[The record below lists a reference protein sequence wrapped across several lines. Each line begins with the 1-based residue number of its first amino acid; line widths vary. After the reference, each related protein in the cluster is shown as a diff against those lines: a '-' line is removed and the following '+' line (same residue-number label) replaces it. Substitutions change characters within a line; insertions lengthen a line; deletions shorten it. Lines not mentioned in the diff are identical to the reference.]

1 MILHSILDTYRYRR
15 EIADTLPVATPLSR
29 SATLTS
35 PRRFAPALGR
45 FYVSHPPRVAATRRG
60 EEEGQGEGEGGRSAF
75 REHRMPYIIAE
86 PCINVKDRSCV
97 DVCPVDCIY
106 EGPEML
112 YIHPDECIDCGACE
126 PECPVTAIFPEE
138 DTPPQ
143 WKSFIALNRDVF
155 QSENPPGKPQRK
167 GS

>member
-1 MILHSILDTYRYRR
+1 MC
-15 EIADTLPVATPLSR
+15 SR
-29 SATLTS
+29 I
-35 PRRFAPALGR
+35 
-45 FYVSHPPRVAATRRG
+45 YVSLELAPPKAVARFFG
-60 EEEGQGEGEGGRSAF
+60 SA
-75 REHRMPYIIAE
+75 MPYVIAE

-106 EGPEML
+106 EDEKML

-138 DTPPQ
+138 DVPPQ

-155 QSENPPGKPQRK
+155 ASASPPGKPQRK